1 MPAVLDE
8 RRAVLV
14 PGAANALSTRILE
27 DPELVATFA
36 ERQRIVN
43 KPFFDALIKRYASGR
58 TRSHE

>member
-27 DPELVATFA
+27 DPNLVATFA
-36 ERQRIVN
+36 ERQPIVSN
-43 KPFFDALIKRYASGR
+43 PFFDALNNRYASA
-58 TRSHE
+58 